1 MAIAGGA
8 HGLGFWPAHWPAGS
22 ARAIAA
28 VARDVARLGP
38 ATYMPNL
45 PAATDNGAI
54 VLVAR
59 NWAGSLYVIAVNTT
73 FSPQDAT
80 MRQPLLNGR
89 TLTVLGE
96 SRKVRSVHD
105 AFGDSF
111 PPIGVHI
118 YYAGPA
124 E

>member
-28 VARDVARLGP
+28 VARDVGRLGP
-38 ATYMPNL
+38 VTYMPNL
-45 PAATDNGAI
+45 PATTDNGAI

-59 NWAGSLYVIAVNTT
+59 SFGGALYVIAINTT

-80 MRQPLLNGR
+80 MHQSLLNGR

-96 SRKVRSVHD
+96 SRKIRSVFD

-111 PPIGVHI
+111 QPMGVHI